1 MSGKE
6 KWWSEWMPLPID
18 MINKTSGLFEYDD
31 DWYQL
36 VHLKHLTIPDE
47 LFVKQVGGV
56 HFFGHKTFPVYYSRG
71 GSRGKNIYLQFVR
84 PRLPGERRGKIIR
97 VPISA
102 IREIFYKEGD
112 EV

>member
-6 KWWSEWMPLPID
+6 KWWSEWMHLPFD
-18 MINKTSGLFEYDD
+18 MVNKTSGLFEYDD

-36 VHLKHLTIPDE
+36 TLSSVVVDE
-47 LFVKQVGGV
+47 LEVRHVGGV
-56 HFFGHKTFPVYYSRG
+56 HFFGGKSFPVYYSRG
-71 GSRGKNIYLQFVR
+71 GSRGKNVYLQFVR
-84 PRLPGERRGKIIR
+84 PRLPGERRGKMIR

-102 IREIFYKEGD
+102 IREVFFKEGD